1 MPSGEVRWQHWSD
14 RAIFDGNGK
23 VIEYQSVGR
32 DITAERNAD
41 AQLKL
46 MFEELN
52 SAYEQLTA
60 TEEELRQNYDELEK
74 SQMVA
79 RHLGISDA
87 VEFLGPR
94 YGAAKAAVLSEGW
107 CMALPSY
114 AEVFPLALLEGYAAG
129 LPVVSTR
136 VGGIPD
142 FVQEGENGLLVE
154 PGDQQGLAA
163 ALTRLLTETPLRCRM
178 AEANRR
184 VARERYD
191 IDICAQ
197 RVREIYQELL
207 RQ

>member
-1 MPSGEVRWQHWSD
+1 
-14 RAIFDGNGK
+14 
-23 VIEYQSVGR
+23 
-32 DITAERNAD
+32 
-41 AQLKL
+41 
-46 MFEELN
+46 
-52 SAYEQLTA
+52 
-60 TEEELRQNYDELEK
+60 
-74 SQMVA
+74 
-79 RHLGISDA
+79 
-87 VEFLGPR
+87 
-94 YGAAKAAVLSEGW
+94 

-114 AEVFPLALLEGYAAG
+114 AEVFPLSLLEGYAAG

-154 PGDQQGLAA
+154 PGDQEGLAA